1 MQFVCPSIYGF
12 CLPLWYLQTLLV
24 LCLDSQSRFNPY
36 KCTDG
41 LKSRY
46 NDDQS
51 EYEMFLL
58 RIDISIFNV

>member
-24 LCLDSQSRFNPY
+24 LCLDSQPRCNLY